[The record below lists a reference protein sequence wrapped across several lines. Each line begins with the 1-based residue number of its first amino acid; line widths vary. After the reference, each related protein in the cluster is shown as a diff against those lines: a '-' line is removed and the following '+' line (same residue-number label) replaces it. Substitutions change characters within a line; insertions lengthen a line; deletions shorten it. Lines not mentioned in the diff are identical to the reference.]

1 MSRTF
6 YFCVTGGVILRIF
19 QFEYQLRRGFAYL
32 NTSARRC
39 VTEWTCFIQLAFSLG
54 QFLIRRARAP
64 RGGNRAVPAQS
75 RLRWMTLGTDRDT
88 EQDRESKWKSLEFPD
103 LQISS
108 ALLTSMPMVSSLLFL
123 SSPTCLT
130 VFLMAKLIRLLNT
143 KPSSVF
149 ITVLERAVVF
159 SSTSSGRF
167 MFSLTLVTLF
177 FFFFFFSS
185 LSGREGWIE
194 GGKSVGLVFQ
204 KEHRLDLVLSL
215 ILDDSSFHIQVL
227 PSQTNRLS

>member
-19 QFEYQLRRGFAYL
+19 QFEYKLRRGFAYL
-32 NTSARRC
+32 NTSARRR

-64 RGGNRAVPAQS
+64 RGGNQAVSAQS

-130 VFLMAKLIRLLNT
+130 VFYMAKLIWLLNT

-167 MFSLTLVTLF
+167 MFSLTLVTLLF
-177 FFFFFFSS
+177 FFFFFIVWKGGMDR
-185 LSGREGWIE
+185 GREI
-194 GGKSVGLVFQ
+194 GGAGVPKGAQ
-204 KEHRLDLVLSL
+204 TG
-215 ILDDSSFHIQVL
+215 SSFESH
-227 PSQTNRLS
+227 S